1 MCGGG
6 RLGDGKLRR
15 DAVVRLD
22 LDEGQLACAALAEG
36 GGGAVGG
43 EHVGVAVTAEARD
56 GRVRVVPGAGGKLGD
71 PRAHRLIDGQA
82 DMLLSPGASYD
93 YIADHRRRQR
103 GGGWGP
109 EKVTGVGGVF
119 LRGGDAAALLAWYAE
134 RLGIDVDA
142 DYGGTQFDWSAG
154 GSTTWAVFPADTG
167 YFGRRDQ
174 PCMVNYRVDDLDAML
189 AQLRS
194 SGVEVIDEI
203 GETPFGRF
211 GWAVDP
217 EGNRFELWQP
227 PAGR

>member
-1 MCGGG
+1 MLNHSSQAGLGPAPDIPRIADMAPVGATVPIIGVRRCSQPTQLITDGAGRESFQVCGGG

-22 LDEGQLACAALAEG
+22 LDEGQPACAALAEG

-82 DMLLSPGASYD
+82 DMLLRPGASYD

-142 DYGGTQFDWSAG
+142 DYGGTQFDW
-154 GSTTWAVFPADTG
+154 
-167 YFGRRDQ
+167 
-174 PCMVNYRVDDLDAML
+174 
-189 AQLRS
+189 
-194 SGVEVIDEI
+194 
-203 GETPFGRF
+203 
-211 GWAVDP
+211 
-217 EGNRFELWQP
+217 
-227 PAGR
+227 